1 MRDGDD
7 IRLPDPC
14 LVALVGAAGAG
25 KSTFAA
31 RWFDDGEIL
40 ASDSYRELV
49 SGDPTDQ
56 GATRAAFAALHRDL
70 GRRLRGGRLAVVD
83 ATSVTPSARATLLRV
98 AAGAGLP
105 AVAIVLDLP
114 EEVVLARNASRTGSL
129 TVPEPVVRRQLRS
142 LRTALAPGGLERE
155 GFTAAWRLGTP
166 AAVDAVR
173 ITRAAT
179 VPGAGPAGPA

>member
-1 MRDGDD
+1 MRDGDA

-31 RWFDDGEIL
+31 RWFRPPEIL
-40 ASDSYRELV
+40 SSDAYRELV

-70 GRRLRGGRLAVVD
+70 GRRLGGGCLAVVD
-83 ATSVTPSARATLLRV
+83 ATSVTPTARAALLRV

-114 EEVVLARNASRTGSL
+114 EDVVLARNAARAGRLAVS
-129 TVPEPVVRRQLRS
+129 EPVVHRQLRS
-142 LRTALAPGGLERE
+142 LRTALAPGRLERE
-155 GFTAAWRLGTP
+155 GFTAAWWLRTP

-179 VPGAGPAGPA
+179 GRGDGRTDPA